1 MEGVATALLT
11 FAFMV
16 LMAVLCV
23 IVVAVAAFVCMT
35 AWALVRPLL
44 SPLIEAWLDWFERR
58 TEC

>member
-1 MEGVATALLT
+1 MESVTAMLLA

-35 AWALVRPLL
+35 AWALVKPHL
-44 SPLIEAWLDWFERR
+44 SGLIDAWIDWFERR
-58 TEC
+58 TGC

>member
-1 MEGVATALLT
+1 MDNAIAVLLVL
-11 FAFMV
+11 AFMV

-44 SPLIEAWLDWFERR
+44 SPIIEAWIDWFERR
-58 TEC
+58 TSC

>member
-1 MEGVATALLT
+1 MESVTAVLLA

-16 LMAVLCV
+16 LMVVLCV

-44 SPLIEAWLDWFERR
+44 SPIIDAWIDWFERR
-58 TEC
+58 TGC

>member
-23 IVVAVAAFVCMT
+23 IVVVAAAFVCMT
-35 AWALVRPLL
+35 VWALAKPLL
-44 SPLIEAWLDWFERR
+44 SPLIEAWIDWFERR
-58 TEC
+58 TSC